1 MEALERAHDLG
12 AVAVACSAD
21 DAETLNQA
29 VEAGLDRAMGR
40 AIAAPVTALAA
51 QGPVPPERQ
60 PTTGTVVSPAASRSA
75 LRSSSTIRPLR

>member
-29 VEAGLDRAMGR
+29 VEAGFDRAMGR
-40 AIAAPVTALAA
+40 VIAAPVTAMAA
-51 QGPVPPERQ
+51 QALFRRS
-60 PTTGTVVSPAASRSA
+60 VSPRRARW
-75 LRSSSTIRPLR
+75 